1 MAMYAQRIG
10 NFASVERL
18 YNDRTPINV
27 RDNNGEPWNTDV
39 RPTNCRG
46 RSWERVVKLSANKY
60 ALVNT
65 GSWFYK
71 HTTPNLTKPR
81 YHHEVETQAPILW
94 HRTRQGKEFI
104 TVRNGNGLYSSHN
117 SMYNFLERHLPS
129 GIAFIIKQGKQF
141 LCTDSE
147 SYYLPKRSFSTARMK
162 EYYAIRGYGSDRS
175 EHKDNKSLVFE
186 VTTNA
191 RGFNEYTQVGKIHR
205 HTKKAIDRK
214 AKAKYA
220 KHIQTFKEYT
230 VPLANM
236 LLASG
241 NRNVDSTV
249 EREFTAWYREQTGVH
264 THSLFAM
271 HRELHTDHKAP
282 TKAHRRAI
290 STAMLDTQGDTGYN
304 LMQLFVY
311 HCSRHEG
318 IRCGSEAVYNKWV
331 NNTLAL
337 HIQVPTGE

>member
-1 MAMYAQRIG
+1 
-10 NFASVERL
+10 
-18 YNDRTPINV
+18 
-27 RDNNGEPWNTDV
+27 
-39 RPTNCRG
+39 
-46 RSWERVVKLSANKY
+46 
-60 ALVNT
+60 
-65 GSWFYK
+65 
-71 HTTPNLTKPR
+71 
-81 YHHEVETQAPILW
+81 
-94 HRTRQGKEFI
+94 
-104 TVRNGNGLYSSHN
+104 
-117 SMYNFLERHLPS
+117 
-129 GIAFIIKQGKQF
+129 
-141 LCTDSE
+141 
-147 SYYLPKRSFSTARMK
+147 MK